1 VSILFRR
8 GLPLLRIVA
17 GMAVLFTLVSARV
30 IYSGEAEI
38 AAGTRA
44 LQSGQVREAIAC
56 SARAA
61 EWYVPAAPHV
71 KVAYGRLIR
80 IAEAA
85 EEHRRHELA
94 LVAWRSLR
102 AAAKSTRWLYSPYE
116 SEGQRAN
123 RAIARLMALGSIR
136 PKPPA
141 GLQQEYLQEL
151 MRDETPRVP
160 YVLLLLFGLGA
171 FCMGTI
177 VAVKRMAGSFGE
189 LKWRAGRT
197 PLLVA
202 LLGVAA
208 WLLALWRA

>member
-1 VSILFRR
+1 MTVLSRS
-8 GLPLLRIVA
+8 GLQVLPIVA
-17 GMAVLFTLVSARV
+17 AMAVLFTLVSVRV

-44 LQSGQVREAIAC
+44 LRDGQAREAIAC

-71 KVAYGRLIR
+71 RVAYGRLIR

-85 EEHRRHELA
+85 EENRRHELA

-102 AAAKSTRWLYSPYE
+102 AAAKSTRWIYSPYE
-116 SEGQRAN
+116 KEGQRAN
-123 RAIARLMALGSIR
+123 REIARLMALGSTR
-136 PKPPA
+136 PKPLA
-141 GLQQEYLQEL
+141 ALQQEYLQEL

-160 YVLLLLFGLGA
+160 WVLLLLFGLGA
-171 FCMGTI
+171 FCVGTV

-189 LKWRAGRT
+189 LKWTAGRT

-202 LLGVAA
+202 LLGAAA

>member
-1 VSILFRR
+1 MSIPSRS
-8 GLPLLRIVA
+8 GLKLLRLVA
-17 GMAVLFTLVSARV
+17 GVAVLFTLVSGRV
-30 IYSGEAEI
+30 IYAGEEEI

-44 LQSGQVREAIAC
+44 LQAGHAREAIAC

-71 KVAYGRLIR
+71 RVAYGRLIR

-85 EEHRRHELA
+85 EEHGRHELA
-94 LVAWRSLR
+94 LAAWRSLR
-102 AAAKSTRWLYSPYE
+102 AAAKSTRWIYSPYE
-116 SEGQRAN
+116 KERQRAN
-123 RAIARLMALGSIR
+123 REIARLMAIGSTR

-141 GLQQEYLQEL
+141 ELQQQYLKEL

-160 YVLLLLFGLGA
+160 WVLLLLFGLGA
-171 FCMGTI
+171 FCVGTV
-177 VAVKRMAGSFGE
+177 VAVRRMAGSFGE
-189 LKWRAGRT
+189 LKWTAGRT